1 MYIKIITCLDHHQ
14 GWIKVQCKKLLLI
27 HLVTFHPLLA
37 SSKSMQQNKNII
49 THIEIKSIII
59 IQLLS
64 EAQIRKTLLKES
76 YISNISSYRDRMSLL
91 WEDNFT

>member
-1 MYIKIITCLDHHQ
+1 
-14 GWIKVQCKKLLLI
+14 
-27 HLVTFHPLLA
+27 
-37 SSKSMQQNKNII
+37 MQQNKNII

-91 WEDNFT
+91 